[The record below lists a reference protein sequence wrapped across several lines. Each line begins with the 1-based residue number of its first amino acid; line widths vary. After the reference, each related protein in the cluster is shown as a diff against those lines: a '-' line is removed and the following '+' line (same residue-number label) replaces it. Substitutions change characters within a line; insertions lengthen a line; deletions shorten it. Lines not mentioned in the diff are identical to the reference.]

1 MRLGAK
7 QPERRRPLLIYNF
20 GFSGRCAVP
29 TSTRLVFTD
38 QSSSPFASLVLAAGS
53 AVNLF

>member
-20 GFSGRCAVP
+20 GFSGQCAVP
-29 TSTRLVFTD
+29 TSTRLDFTD

>member
-20 GFSGRCAVP
+20 GFSWSARSS
-29 TSTRLVFTD
+29 TSTRLDFTD